1 MTTGRVRGGF
11 NQYGFTVGILM
22 LDTRFPRIP
31 GDMGNAQTFP
41 FPVRYQRVTGADPD
55 LVVRRG
61 AEGLLPA
68 FVEGA
73 QALEREGVGAITTNC
88 GFLIKYQAQLARAVR
103 VPVFTSSLLL
113 VPLVHRMLPPG
124 GRVGVMTVNAGTLTP
139 DHLTSAGIG
148 AEVPLAVV
156 GMETEKEF
164 TRALLDN
171 ELELDVDLAREEHVR
186 VARRLVADHP
196 DIGAIVLECTNMPP
210 YTADIQRET
219 GRPVRRLLGRGR
231 ACSVFSPPARCALT
245 RPTYRAALSAN
256 RASSAAR
263 LGISIECFFLFPRLR
278 EVDEALTADPTLADR
293 VTEVH
298 PELSFRALAGAPIG
312 LVEPKRSPRGLS
324 RRLAPLDRKSTRLNS
339 SHRTISD

>member
-68 FVEGA
+68 FVQGA

-139 DHLTSAGIG
+139 EHLTSAGIG

-156 GMETEKEF
+156 GDATGKGV
-164 TRALLDN
+164 TRALPDN

-186 VARRLVADHP
+186 VARRLVAGQPHN
-196 DIGAIVLECTNMPP
+196 GAILLQGPNMPP
-210 YTADIQRET
+210 DTPRHPRRT
-219 GRPVRRLLGRGR
+219 GRPRLHIL
-231 ACSVFSPPARCALT
+231 P
-245 RPTYRAALSAN
+245 
-256 RASSAAR
+256 
-263 LGISIECFFLFPRLR
+263 LR
-278 EVDEALTADPTLADR
+278 
-293 VTEVH
+293 
-298 PELSFRALAGAPIG
+298 
-312 LVEPKRSPRGLS
+312 
-324 RRLAPLDRKSTRLNS
+324 
-339 SHRTISD
+339 

>member
-22 LDTRFPRIP
+22 LDTRFPRIS
-31 GDMGNAQTFP
+31 GDMGNATTFP
-41 FPVRYQRVTGADPD
+41 FPVRYHRVAGADPD

-68 FVEGA
+68 FVAGA

-88 GFLIKYQAQLARAVR
+88 GFLIKYQAELAGAVR
-103 VPVFTSSLLL
+103 IPVFTSSLLL
-113 VPLVHRMLPPG
+113 VPLVHRTLPAG
-124 GRVGVMTVNAGTLTP
+124 QRIGIMTVNASTLTP
-139 DHLTSAGIG
+139 QHLSAAGIG
-148 AEVPLAVV
+148 ADVPLAVV

-219 GRPVRRLLGRGR
+219 GRPVFDVLSLVTMFHDALL
-231 ACSVFSPPARCALT
+231 
-245 RPTYRAALSAN
+245 AAQ
-256 RASSAAR
+256 
-263 LGISIECFFLFPRLR
+263 
-278 EVDEALTADPTLADR
+278 
-293 VTEVH
+293 
-298 PELSFRALAGAPIG
+298 
-312 LVEPKRSPRGLS
+312 SPR
-324 RRLAPLDRKSTRLNS
+324 RA
-339 SHRTISD
+339 